1 MIAETPQQVAAFASP
16 LLEVQALGGRRVL
29 LDGIDGLRPSAPA
42 EDAHGDRD
50 GLARTVQHEE
60 RIQTEGSGE
69 GGGGDG

>member
-1 MIAETPQQVAAFASP
+1 MLADTPQEVAAFASP
-16 LLEVQALGGRRVL
+16 LVEVQAFGGRRVP
-29 LDGIDGLRPSAPA
+29 LDGLDGLLPSAPA